1 MGPKDTDGFKSSSW
15 TVLEIECMLEEREKD
30 VFKNDC
36 RFEIEQQMD
45 KVAIY

>member
-1 MGPKDTDGFKSSSW
+1 
-15 TVLEIECMLEEREKD
+15 MLEEREKD

-45 KVAIY
+45 GGGHLLGGRMLEEEEEWEKVRS